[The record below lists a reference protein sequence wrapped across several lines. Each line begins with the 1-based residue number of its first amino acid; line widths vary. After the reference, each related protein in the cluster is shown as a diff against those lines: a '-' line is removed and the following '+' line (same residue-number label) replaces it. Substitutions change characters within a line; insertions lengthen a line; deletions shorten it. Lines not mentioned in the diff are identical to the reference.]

1 MPEVLGPDKLLSVL
15 PQKRFGRPCLY
26 GTAQYGTGAY
36 GDQDIYY
43 QRICYGVGTYGVLEY
58 GDLILLSGIYK
69 RMHEPSAGGLLP
81 SGPMRR
87 SVIVREDFYV
97 TKNPRTIPQQSN
109 RSKFADAVASWQG
122 LTNEQ
127 KEVYNLK
134 NKGRNYSG
142 YNAYLKEY
150 LLSH

>member
-26 GTAQYGTGAY
+26 GTAQYGFGAY
-36 GDQDIYY
+36 GDQDIYFL
-43 QRICYGVGTYGVLEY
+43 RIYYGVGAYGVGKY
-58 GDLILLSGIYK
+58 GDLILLSGIY
-69 RMHEPSAGGLLP
+69 RRLHEPAAGGALP

-87 SVIVREDFYV
+87 SVIVREDFYI
-97 TKNPRTIPQQSN
+97 TKNPRTVSQQAN
-109 RSKFADAVASWQG
+109 RSKFADAVAGWQG
-122 LTNEQ
+122 LTSEQ

-134 NKGRNYSG
+134 IKGRHYSG